1 MASSKKAAKAQSA
14 AQDAWTNPYVQ
25 RLVQDEELRDNLKV
39 AYLSA
44 KSAYGRISNG
54 KAQAKVVTDD
64 KRFQKDVKKAG
75 EALRDASVAL
85 KDGPKKRRRGG
96 LGRLLL
102 LAIVG
107 GGLALALSEDLRNKV
122 LDALFGAEEEFDY
135 TSTTTAPP
143 PPTPAPR
150 AWGPGRRAPPRRPP
164 PPPPRRPPPP
174 GRAAPGREP
183 TCWRGRPPG
192 ALSR

>member
-44 KSAYGRISNG
+44 KSAYARVNNG
-54 KAQAKVVTDD
+54 KAPAKVVTDD

-85 KDGPKKRRRGG
+85 KDGPKKKRRGG

-135 TSTTTAPP
+135 TSTTTAPS
-143 PPTPAPR
+143 PPTPAPT
-150 AWGPGRRAPPRRPP
+150 A
-164 PPPPRRPPPP
+164 
-174 GRAAPGREP
+174 
-183 TCWRGRPPG
+183 
-192 ALSR
+192 S